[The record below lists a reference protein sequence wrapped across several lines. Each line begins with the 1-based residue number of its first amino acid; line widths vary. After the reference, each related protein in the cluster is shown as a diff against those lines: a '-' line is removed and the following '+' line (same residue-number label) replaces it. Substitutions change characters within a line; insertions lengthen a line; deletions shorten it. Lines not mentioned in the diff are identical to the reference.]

1 MNIVY
6 LKPTLLAASML
17 LPLTVVAQG
26 EANKEPE
33 DVLVTGT
40 YTAMPLADLT
50 SSVSVLD
57 AATLRAMNKRNVAD
71 VLRTVPGLLVEEL
84 GGAGGLTA
92 VSIRGGEANFTLVL
106 LDGVPVND
114 PTNSRGGGFDFA
126 NLDPASVERIE
137 IVRGPQSAVYGSD
150 GLAGAINIIT
160 RRGQQGH
167 RQQVRAE
174 MGDDDYENFRV
185 AGSGQAGTLGYAAS
199 LARRD
204 EGEAVAG
211 STRESDIASLRLD
224 WQPAAGHML
233 HASYRYLDGERTS
246 YPEQSGGPTY
256 AVIDDLDDS
265 DYTDTTMALGWQA
278 EFSSLWS
285 SGLTATH
292 YEHEEDYD
300 SPGISPFFEIPPNSA
315 STDYERNQLLWVNT
329 LSFDEAYQLNLGAD
343 YRDETGDSVGVLN
356 FGGFELPTDFSLDRS
371 TSSLFV
377 DGHARVA
384 SALLLQGSVRYDDPD
399 DFESETTWRL
409 GVKYEPVEAVSLTA
423 NWGEAFKLPSF
434 AALGH
439 ALVGNPDLKPE
450 TSESWDVGFSWS
462 AVDAL
467 DLGVTYFFN
476 DYKDLVDFDDES
488 FRNVNRNQVE
498 TSGVELEVNWLPMA
512 SLSLQAHATY
522 TDIEVKD
529 DAAPLLGRPEWKAGA
544 LALWQIREAW
554 SMALDY
560 QWSDEQLASSRH
572 TGESVIETLDA
583 AHRFDVSL
591 SWQAMK
597 YLALELAV
605 DNMLDED
612 YETAVGFPAPGRVAR
627 LSVSLSHWQ

>member
-1 MNIVY
+1 MSNLY

-17 LPLTVVAQG
+17 LPGIALAQAEAPVA
-26 EANKEPE
+26 PE

-57 AATLRAMNKRNVAD
+57 AATLRALNKRSVAD
-71 VLRTVPGLLVEEL
+71 MLRTVPGLLVEEQ

-114 PTNSRGGGFDFA
+114 PTNSRGGGFDFS
-126 NLDPASVERIE
+126 NLDPGSVERIE

-150 GLAGAINIIT
+150 GLAGVINVIT
-160 RRGQQGH
+160 RRGQEGH
-167 RQQVRAE
+167 QQQLRTE
-174 MGDDDYENFRV
+174 FGDHDYENYRV
-185 AGSGQAGTLGYAAS
+185 SASGQLGTLGYAAS

-204 EGEAVAG
+204 EGEAVEG
-211 STRESDIASLRLD
+211 STRKSDIASVRLD
-224 WQPAAGHML
+224 WEPTTGHML

-246 YPEQSGGPTY
+246 YPEQSGGPGY

-265 DYTDTTMALGWQA
+265 DYTDKTMALGWQV
-278 EFSSLWS
+278 EFSSLWR
-285 SGLTATH
+285 SGLTATR
-292 YEHEEDYD
+292 YEHGEDYD

-315 STDYERNQLLWVNT
+315 SSDYERNQLLWVNA
-329 LSFDEAYQLNLGAD
+329 LSFDEGYQLNLGAD

-371 TSSLFV
+371 TSSLFM
-377 DGHARVA
+377 DGHARVTPG
-384 SALLLQGSVRYDDPD
+384 LLLQGSVRYDDPD
-399 DFESETTWRL
+399 DFGSETTWRL
-409 GVKYEPVEAVSLTA
+409 GARYEPLAALSLAA

-439 ALVGNPDLKPE
+439 ALVGNPDLQPE
-450 TSESWDVGFSWS
+450 TSESWDLGFSWA
-462 AVDAL
+462 AVETLEVGA
-467 DLGVTYFFN
+467 TYFFN
-476 DYKDLVDFDDES
+476 DYKDLVDFDDKT

-544 LALWQIREAW
+544 TALWQIREAW

-583 AHRFDVSL
+583 AHRFDVNL

-605 DNMLDED
+605 DNLLDED

-627 LSVSLSHWQ
+627 LSVSLSHW